1 MKFAKFLR
9 KYCFTEHLRTTTS
22 AWCLFLR
29 FSEDKKS
36 NYSWI
41 FTVIKFPV
49 FHSFFYVISCCVILL
64 RDATVTNTILIF
76 LSKGNLNKKGNVWI
90 QKRQYILKHT
100 LDVFFHLE
108 SIFLQSHGYILFE
121 MQCCC
126 SKLDFQVI
134 MRWILV
140 DKNAMKWR
148 KKIVALF
155 FHLFF
160 RLIIRGN
167 FPFFNSFFKYEIKL
181 FVLNQSMNIFL
192 TESKAHGFSLHF
204 SWRNS
209 LWYRNQSDDLHCKLI
224 DCFLNH
230 RDLCHK
236 RVKEF
241 EEIQKTVR
249 NAELCK

>member
-1 MKFAKFLR
+1 
-9 KYCFTEHLRTTTS
+9 
-22 AWCLFLR
+22 
-29 FSEDKKS
+29 
-36 NYSWI
+36 
-41 FTVIKFPV
+41 
-49 FHSFFYVISCCVILL
+49 
-64 RDATVTNTILIF
+64 
-76 LSKGNLNKKGNVWI
+76 
-90 QKRQYILKHT
+90 
-100 LDVFFHLE
+100 
-108 SIFLQSHGYILFE
+108 
-121 MQCCC
+121 
-126 SKLDFQVI
+126 
-134 MRWILV
+134 
-140 DKNAMKWR
+140 MKWR

-160 RLIIRGN
+160 RLIVRGN

-192 TESKAHGFSLHF
+192 TGSKAHGFSLHF

-241 EEIQKTVR
+241 EGIQKTVR
-249 NAELCK
+249 NVELCKQRVSPVGAVWLRTEKMHEKDSVLGWTGTKMLIKLQNKLSLSNLKSANLNLACNQMQFRNHRLRGSLNALWASDCLSRTLEKHEKWEMKVCTWLLKELFHSYNQTYLRSFQQQISEILRSPWPFPGSRKTLMRWMCRAQHS